1 MIFHI
6 TAYSDFM
13 LYKGTTTTL
22 ISFPGP
28 FFPTKTNDLG
38 TNDLFV
44 DAVGTKPALIVEVC
58 MWLAWRLGL
67 HRHCKLA

>member
-38 TNDLFV
+38 TNDLGTNDLETNDLFV
-44 DAVGTKPALIVEVC
+44 DAVGT
-58 MWLAWRLGL
+58 
-67 HRHCKLA
+67 